1 MPQSLSNTIIHIV
14 FSTKHRKKL
23 IDSEIESRIFGCL
36 GNICNENKCQTIIVG
51 GYQDHVHILCHLHR
65 TISISQL
72 VKEIKINSSK
82 WIKSVDEKYKNFYWQ
97 DGYGV
102 FSVSQSGV
110 SKVVDYIKNQKEHHN
125 KKTFKAEYKAF
136 LDKND
141 VSYDDN
147 YMWD

>member
-1 MPQSLSNTIIHIV
+1 M
-14 FSTKHRKKL
+14 
-23 IDSEIESRIFGCL
+23 
-36 GNICNENKCQTIIVG
+36 
-51 GYQDHVHILCHLHR
+51 
-65 TISISQL
+65 

-82 WIKSVDEKYKNFYWQ
+82 WIKSVDEKYRNFYWQ